1 MKTKADEEIEKAEE
15 ELEMTRYTLEESV
28 CELRKT
34 VVNTERI
41 VQQKSREL
49 NVLLNY
55 KEKEFPVKLVK
66 IDQLKEQCELLKE
79 DNEADL
85 VEVELQIAVEWDKC
99 GQIIDSVRRDLE
111 TKATQVILYT
121 HT

>member
-1 MKTKADEEIEKAEE
+1 
-15 ELEMTRYTLEESV
+15 MTRYTLEESV

-41 VQQKSREL
+41 VQKKSREL
-49 NVLLNY
+49 NMLLNY

-99 GQIIDSVRRDLE
+99 DQIIDSVRRDLE
-111 TKATQVILYT
+111 TKATQVILCT
-121 HT
+121 HTLDYIRTLGIMTFFPLL